1 MSDWIIDNSNLLT
14 HLGIYALIV
23 YMIFVIAMICR
34 ESAVPRDGVIWLF
47 IVLGGGFTGW
57 IAKDIV
63 NLFL

>member
-1 MSDWIIDNSNLLT
+1 MTDWIIDNINLLT

-34 ESAVPRDGVIWLF
+34 ESAVPRDGVIWVF
-47 IVLGGGFTGW
+47 IVLGAGFTGW

-63 NLFL
+63 NVFL